1 MYFDFTTFPVLETE
15 RLTLR
20 ELNLNDTKAIFGL
33 RTNKEVVEF
42 IDRKTLNN
50 LSETRAFIDR
60 ISQLTTNNK
69 GVFWVIESKN
79 NNQVIGT
86 IGLRNFED
94 EEDYAE
100 IGYELDP
107 SYQQKG
113 FMSEAF
119 EVVLKYGFK
128 QMELKTI
135 EAFTHKNNTASISLL
150 EKQQKF
156 VFEPEIKDEG
166 FENNLSYRI
175 KA

>member
-1 MYFDFTTFPVLETE
+1 MNFDFTNFPVLQTE

-20 ELNLNDTKAIFGL
+20 ELNLNDTKAIFRL
-33 RTNKEVVEF
+33 RTKKEVVEF

-50 LSETRAFIDR
+50 LSETRAFIER
-60 ISQLTTNNK
+60 ISKLTSNNK
-69 GVFWVIESKN
+69 GVFWVIESKSN
-79 NNQVIGT
+79 SQVIGT

-100 IGYELDP
+100 IGYELEP

-119 EVVLKYGFK
+119 NVVVEYGFK

-135 EAFTHKNNTASISLL
+135 EAFTHKNNKASIALL
-150 EKQQKF
+150 EKQKF

-166 FENNLSYRI
+166 FENNISYRI

>member
-1 MYFDFTTFPVLETE
+1 MNFDFTNFPVLQTE

-20 ELNLNDTKAIFGL
+20 ELNLNDTKAIFRL
-33 RTNKEVVEF
+33 RTKKEVVEF

-50 LSETRAFIDR
+50 LSETRAFIER
-60 ISQLTTNNK
+60 ISKLTSNNK
-69 GVFWVIESKN
+69 GVFWVIESKSN
-79 NNQVIGT
+79 SQVIGT

-94 EEDYAE
+94 EENYAE
-100 IGYELDP
+100 IGYELEP

-119 EVVLKYGFK
+119 NVVVEYGFK
-128 QMELKTI
+128 QMQLKTI
-135 EAFTHKNNTASISLL
+135 EAFTHKNNKASIALL
-150 EKQQKF
+150 EKQKF

-166 FENNLSYRI
+166 FENNISYRI

>member
-150 EKQQKF
+150 EKQKF

>member
-69 GVFWVIESKN
+69 GVFWVIE
-79 NNQVIGT
+79 
-86 IGLRNFED
+86 
-94 EEDYAE
+94 
-100 IGYELDP
+100 
-107 SYQQKG
+107 
-113 FMSEAF
+113 
-119 EVVLKYGFK
+119 
-128 QMELKTI
+128 
-135 EAFTHKNNTASISLL
+135 
-150 EKQQKF
+150 
-156 VFEPEIKDEG
+156 
-166 FENNLSYRI
+166 
-175 KA
+175 

>member
-119 EVVLKYGFK
+119 EVVLKLWF
-128 QMELKTI
+128 
-135 EAFTHKNNTASISLL
+135 
-150 EKQQKF
+150 
-156 VFEPEIKDEG
+156 
-166 FENNLSYRI
+166 
-175 KA
+175 

>member
-1 MYFDFTTFPVLETE
+1 MNFDFTNFPVIQTE

-20 ELNLNDTKAIFGL
+20 ELNLNDTKAIFRL
-33 RTNKEVVEF
+33 RTKKEVVEF

-50 LSETRAFIDR
+50 FSETRAFIER
-60 ISQLTTNNK
+60 ISKLTSNNK
-69 GVFWVIESKN
+69 GVFWVIESKSN
-79 NNQVIGT
+79 SQVIGT

-100 IGYELDP
+100 IGYELEP

-119 EVVLKYGFK
+119 NVVVEYGFK

-135 EAFTHKNNTASISLL
+135 EAFTHKNNRASIALL
-150 EKQQKF
+150 EKQKF

-166 FENNLSYRI
+166 FENNISYRI

>member
-1 MYFDFTTFPVLETE
+1 M
-15 RLTLR
+15 
-20 ELNLNDTKAIFGL
+20 G
-33 RTNKEVVEF
+33 
-42 IDRKTLNN
+42 
-50 LSETRAFIDR
+50 DR
-60 ISQLTTNNK
+60 I
-69 GVFWVIESKN
+69 KN

-150 EKQQKF
+150 EKQKF

>member
-150 EKQQKF
+150 EKQKF

-166 FENNLSYRI
+166 FENNISYRI

>member
-1 MYFDFTTFPVLETE
+1 MNFDFTNFPVIQTE

-20 ELNLNDTKAIFGL
+20 ELNLNDTKAIFRL
-33 RTNKEVVEF
+33 RTKKEVVEF

-50 LSETRAFIDR
+50 LSETRAFIER
-60 ISQLTTNNK
+60 ISKLTSNNK
-69 GVFWVIESKN
+69 GVFWVIESKSN
-79 NNQVIGT
+79 SQVIGT

-100 IGYELDP
+100 IGYELEP

-119 EVVLKYGFK
+119 NVVVEYGFK
-128 QMELKTI
+128 QMQLKTI
-135 EAFTHKNNTASISLL
+135 EAFTHKNNKASIALL
-150 EKQQKF
+150 EKQKF

-166 FENNLSYRI
+166 FENNISYRI

>member
-20 ELNLNDTKAIFGL
+20 KLNLNDTKAIFGL

-150 EKQQKF
+150 EKQKF
-156 VFEPEIKDEG
+156 VFEPEMKDEG

>member
-1 MYFDFTTFPVLETE
+1 MNFDFTNFPVLQTE

-20 ELNLNDTKAIFGL
+20 ELNLNDTKAIFRL
-33 RTNKEVVEF
+33 RTKKEVVEF

-50 LSETRAFIDR
+50 LSETRAFIER
-60 ISQLTTNNK
+60 ISKQTSNNK
-69 GVFWVIESKN
+69 GVFWVIESKSN
-79 NNQVIGT
+79 SQVIGT

-100 IGYELDP
+100 IGYELEP

-119 EVVLKYGFK
+119 NVVVEYGFK
-128 QMELKTI
+128 QMQLKTI
-135 EAFTHKNNTASISLL
+135 EAFTHKNNKASIALL
-150 EKQQKF
+150 EKQKF

-166 FENNLSYRI
+166 FENNISYRI

>member
-1 MYFDFTTFPVLETE
+1 MNFDFTNFPVLQTE

-20 ELNLNDTKAIFGL
+20 ELNLNDAKAIFRL
-33 RTNKEVVEF
+33 RTKKEVVEF

-60 ISQLTTNNK
+60 ISKLTSSNK
-69 GVFWVIESKN
+69 GVFWVIESRN
-79 NNQVIGT
+79 NQQVIGT

-100 IGYELDP
+100 IGYELEP

-113 FMSEAF
+113 FMSEASK
-119 EVVLKYGFK
+119 VVIEYGFK
-128 QMELKTI
+128 KMELKTI
-135 EAFTHKNNTASISLL
+135 EAFTHKNNRASIALL
-150 EKQQKF
+150 EKQKF

-166 FENNLSYRI
+166 FENNISYRI

>member
-1 MYFDFTTFPVLETE
+1 MAFNFTPFPVLETE
-15 RLTLR
+15 KLTLR
-20 ELNLNDTKAIFGL
+20 ALELNDAKAIFGL
-33 RTNKEVVEF
+33 RTNKEVNTF
-42 IDRKTLNN
+42 ITRTMLNN

-60 ISQLTTNNK
+60 ISKLTSSNK

-79 NNQVIGT
+79 NHQVVGT

-119 EVVLKYGFK
+119 DVVIEYGFK

-135 EAFTHKNNTASISLL
+135 EAFTHKNNTASIALL
-150 EKQQKF
+150 EKQKF

-166 FENNLSYRI
+166 FENNISYRI

>member
-1 MYFDFTTFPVLETE
+1 MNFDFTNFPVLQTE

-20 ELNLNDTKAIFGL
+20 ELNLNDTKAIFRL
-33 RTNKEVVEF
+33 RTKKEVVEF

-50 LSETRAFIDR
+50 LSETRAFIER
-60 ISQLTTNNK
+60 ISKLTSNNK
-69 GVFWVIESKN
+69 GVFWVIESKSN
-79 NNQVIGT
+79 SQVIGT

-100 IGYELDP
+100 IGYELEP

-119 EVVLKYGFK
+119 NVVVEYGFK

-135 EAFTHKNNTASISLL
+135 EAFTHKNNRASIALL
-150 EKQQKF
+150 EKQKF

-166 FENNLSYRI
+166 FENNISYRI